1 MENITRPLTGVK
13 VVELATFIA
22 VPAAGRLLADMGAD
36 VVKIESSKGDNLR
49 FTAPSEGR
57 PLDQDENTSFD
68 LENSGKKTITL
79 DVRGPEGKEILYK
92 LLSDADIF
100 LTNWRPGALARQEL
114 DWEHIKEKFPSL
126 VYGNVTG
133 YGEKGPDK
141 DLPGFDYTAF
151 FARGGWSG
159 SLYQKGTV
167 PGNWIP
173 GLGDHQAA
181 MILAAGVCAA
191 LNRAKEKGIGE
202 KVSVN
207 LLHAAVYAQAMLV
220 QASQYGTEFGGVPY
234 PMDRRTNANPW
245 LPAAK
250 TKDDRFVQICT
261 PVYDA
266 YYPTVIKAIGR
277 EDLLDDPVLSHL
289 AEINKA
295 GRGAEMY
302 DIFQEAM
309 SKKTAAE
316 WKEILTEA
324 DVPFSVCQT
333 WDEILKDPQAHALDV
348 FAEIDYP
355 RGKKLMVRTP
365 VDLADTPLPPYEKA
379 PKIGENTVE
388 VLKSLG
394 YDDAAIEKLMAE
406 KVVEGPKDL

>member
-1 MENITRPLTGVK
+1 MEEVKRPLDGIK

-22 VPAAGRLLADMGAD
+22 VPAAGRLLADLGAE

-68 LENSGKKTITL
+68 LENANKKAITL
-79 DVRGPEGKEILYK
+79 DVRGPKGKEVLYK
-92 LLSDADIF
+92 LLSEADIF

-114 DWEHIKEKFPSL
+114 DYGHIKEKFPSL
-126 VYGNVTG
+126 VYANVTG

-159 SLYQKGTV
+159 TLYQKGTV

-181 MILAAGVCAA
+181 MILSAGILAS
-191 LNRAKEKGIGE
+191 LYRAKTTGKGE

-207 LLHAAVYAQAMLV
+207 LLHAAVYAQAMMV
-220 QASQYGTEFGGVPY
+220 QASQYGHEFGGQTY

-245 LPAAK
+245 LPCAK
-250 TKDDRFVQICT
+250 TADDRFIQICC

-266 YYPTVIKAIGR
+266 YYPSVIKAIGR
-277 EDLLDDPVLSHL
+277 EDLLDDPIFSHL
-289 AEINKA
+289 AKMHEEGKA
-295 GRGAEMY
+295 EEMY

-309 SKKTAAE
+309 AKKTAAE
-316 WKEILTEA
+316 WKPILTEA
-324 DVPFSVCQT
+324 DIPFSICQT
-333 WDEILKDPQAHALDV
+333 WDEILKDEQAHALDV
-348 FAEIDYP
+348 FYEMDYP
-355 RGKKLMVRTP
+355 RGKKLLVRTP
-365 VDLADTPLPPYEKA
+365 VDLEDTPLPEYNKG
-379 PKIGENTVE
+379 PKLGENTEE
-388 VLKSLG
+388 VLASLG
-394 YDDAAIEKLMAE
+394 YSADEIKELEEE
-406 KVVEGPKDL
+406 KVVVAAK